1 MPDYESVEQQI
12 GAIEAEM
19 KRIGLWEE
27 QPLEPEQLQFSRAF
41 AGDTMA
47 FHQWLQFV
55 FAPRVHE
62 ILATHGTFPSRSQVA
77 AQAVREF
84 DGLDEAANLIRL
96 LSEFDS
102 QFNG

>member
-19 KRIGLWEE
+19 KRAGLWQEE
-27 QPLEPEQLQFSRAF
+27 PLEPGQLQFSRAF
-41 AGDTMA
+41 GGDTMA

-55 FAPRVHE
+55 FVPRVRE
-62 ILATHGTFPSRSQVA
+62 IVATRGTFPSQSQVA
-77 AQAVREF
+77 VQAIREF
-84 DGLDEAANLIRL
+84 DGYDEAANLVRL